1 MDSGKIRI
9 YLKLMNIDRSQTI
22 IASLLLGLA
31 LGARTGF
38 LGNIPTAVAL
48 SAALLLIYGGGAVMN
63 NVSDARFDGK
73 SNPISA
79 GAVGGRSALWFSLA
93 LNAAGFLIT
102 CSYGLFPAAIGL
114 ALVFA
119 GVVYSYSFR
128 IKDKVWCTM
137 FLGMTHHV
145 LPITLGYYVALG
157 FLDGIY
163 ALFAAAIYVFI
174 VGVILVKDFKDI
186 ERDRNEGRKNIA
198 MLLGLDKTA
207 RVVFSS
213 SAAYVILTAVLMK
226 FTGVYANTVLSDM
239 LLASSGGIALMG
251 ALLVRNPTQKFG
263 EKVLPNYRKLVSANF
278 LSWALAFAMT

>member
-1 MDSGKIRI
+1 MDSGKIGI

-31 LGARTGF
+31 LGARTDF
-38 LGNIPTAVAL
+38 LKSIPTAVAL

-73 SNPISA
+73 SNPVRS
-79 GAVGGRSALWFSLA
+79 GAVDGRDASRFSLA
-93 LNAAGFLIT
+93 LNTAGFLIT

-114 ALVFA
+114 ALVLA

-128 IKDKVWCTM
+128 IKDTVWCTM

-186 ERDRNEGRKNIA
+186 ERDRKEGRKNFA
-198 MLLGLDKTA
+198 MLLGLGKTA
-207 RVVFSS
+207 SVVFSS

-226 FTGVYANTVLSDM
+226 FTGVYANPLLSDM

-251 ALLVRNPTQKFG
+251 AMLVRNPTQEFG

-278 LSWALAFAMT
+278 LFWALAFAMT